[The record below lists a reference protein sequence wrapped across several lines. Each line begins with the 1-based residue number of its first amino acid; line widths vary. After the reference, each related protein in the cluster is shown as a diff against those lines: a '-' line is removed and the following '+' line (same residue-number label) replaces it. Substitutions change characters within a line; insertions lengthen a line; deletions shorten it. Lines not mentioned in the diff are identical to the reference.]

1 MKAALK
7 IEKNES
13 RLIPGRWNKKIAKQF
28 FDDIDEVNK
37 KLIALDTFLGTVEV
51 LDIELLKKL
60 SYKYDKAMELY
71 LGDHTKKYFQYQ
83 LIKIEK
89 GKVIERRT
97 TYPIYFKN
105 GLNFNVDIF
114 YYLNDDKYPYKE
126 EILCTDTSVSGYDE
140 NDDED
145 ALIYGTG
152 YANYIYH
159 QMKD

>member
-1 MKAALK
+1 MKVALN
-7 IEKNES
+7 IEKDQS
-13 RLIPGRWNKKIAKQF
+13 QFMPGRWNKKIAKQF
-28 FDDIDEVNK
+28 FDNIVKIDRKMVSK
-37 KLIALDTFLGTVEV
+37 DTFLGTVENM
-51 LDIELLKKL
+51 DINLLKKL
-60 SYKYDKAMELY
+60 SYKYDKTIELY

-83 LIKIEK
+83 LIKIEN
-89 GKVIERRT
+89 GKVIERKT

-114 YYLNDDKYPYKE
+114 YYLNNDKYPYKE

-140 NDDED
+140 NDDDD